1 VSPNEF
7 QLRSALRDGEG
18 DRVNPETVIARAR
31 GMQQARH
38 DRRVRYGSVAAV
50 VAIVGGIG
58 VVGGVILGGSGTGKT
73 FSANGGGGSNAG
85 DKAAN
90 SGQAARGTASAGQP
104 NPAMASGPM
113 HDAAAVPCPD
123 SPPKLVVP
131 GGGGSGQF
139 GAQGPLFSGPVEAVK
154 VCAYASS
161 TTGVV
166 PSLVLAGDSA
176 TDLTKSIEAADK
188 TLPASIKCASGPA
201 PTDPID
207 RGSLV
212 IIGVDQ
218 DGNPMKPVVVTLGC
232 PTRVTNGTAL
242 RYSWTPPANLT
253 ALIPQGL
260 KSAPGGG
267 PISLP
272 PPGKVTGSPI
282 QS

>member
-1 VSPNEF
+1 MSPNEF

-18 DRVNPETVIARAR
+18 EHVNPDTVIARAR
-31 GMQQARH
+31 GLQQSRH
-38 DRRVRYGSVAAV
+38 DRRVRFGSVAAV

-58 VVGGVILGGSGTGKT
+58 VVGGVVL
-73 FSANGGGGSNAG
+73 GGGSDKTSSAGKGGANSDRGASNPAAG
-85 DKAAN
+85 DAVASSKPNQPIAPGPISRAATLN
-90 SGQAARGTASAGQP
+90 
-104 NPAMASGPM
+104 
-113 HDAAAVPCPD
+113 CPD
-123 SPPKLVVP
+123 SLPNLVLP
-131 GGGGSGQF
+131 GGGGTGQF

-161 TTGVV
+161 TSGVV
-166 PSLVLAGDSA
+166 PSTVLAGENA
-176 TDLTKSIEAADK
+176 TDLTKSMEESAK
-188 TLPASIKCASGPA
+188 TLPASFKCPGGPA
-201 PTDPID
+201 PTD

-212 IIGVDQ
+212 IIGLGTA
-218 DGNPMKPVVVTLGC
+218 GNQLMPVVVTLSC

-242 RYSWTPPANLT
+242 RYNWTPPANIT
-253 ALIPQGL
+253 TLITEGL